1 MILQNLANSSY
12 FKITGPLTFIQGSSA
27 NTVARNVLCSCT
39 LLILIR
45 TYSFKSAGVVTEVS
59 PLHKHR
65 TGVTVRSR
73 PWRMALT
80 ERSLSLGMCC
90 CSQPDCS
97 ANCGRR
103 ERAGEGKEGRK
114 LSPPLST
121 VQMFESTVS
130 LQKQGNTETRTFLK
144 SCNQGES
151 YCYLT

>member
-80 ERSLSLGMCC
+80 ERSLSLRMCC

-103 ERAGEGKEGRK
+103 ESWGGEGRQKAF
-114 LSPPLST
+114 PPTLNSAN
-121 VQMFESTVS
+121 VWKHSQSA
-130 LQKQGNTETRTFLK
+130 ETRKYRDKNISEVL
-144 SCNQGES
+144 
-151 YCYLT
+151 